1 MLNRCFKKCLNFFI
15 SFGFSCNRT
24 CRCNSQRVSQMW
36 TRVWKL
42 LPWRHPASRR
52 PASRRS
58 RLRWT
63 LLRVNPGNPDG
74 ADASRRSRSRWTYWC
89 FWWCCQ
95 DTGRYIGKLLRDMW
109 WCLKIMVKVNFGWQW
124 WYRYDDASGH
134 SWSRWPLIT
143 RSLTTCWLPR
153 LDCSLWRRT
162 FNEWL
167 PCEKL
172 LAQRFVKMS
181 WNALP
186 SIFKWSRRTYQ
197 KLKQYIDAQDWMR
210 NIQFYLIQDFVSNI
224 GWTHG
229 RLQPRAFGPDRHPS
243 CKVNIKFIFHPSFI

>member
-1 MLNRCFKKCLNFFI
+1 MPQFLI
-15 SFGFSCNRT
+15 SSGFPWTRT
-24 CRCNSQRVSQMW
+24 CSCNSQRVSQMW

-42 LPWRHPASRR
+42 LPWRPPASRR

-153 LDCSLWRRT
+153 WDCSLWRRT
-162 FNEWL
+162 FNVWL
-167 PCEKL
+167 PCGKL
-172 LAQRFVKMS
+172 WGQRFVTMT
-181 WNALP
+181 WNILP
-186 SIFKWSRRTYQ
+186 PIFKWSWWSRDNAIHWCLSKIKCKISDSVLSKILFQT
-197 KLKQYIDAQDWMR
+197 KVGLMVD
-210 NIQFYLIQDFVSNI
+210 SNHAHSVPTAI
-224 GWTHG
+224 
-229 RLQPRAFGPDRHPS
+229 RLA
-243 CKVNIKFIFHPSFI
+243 K